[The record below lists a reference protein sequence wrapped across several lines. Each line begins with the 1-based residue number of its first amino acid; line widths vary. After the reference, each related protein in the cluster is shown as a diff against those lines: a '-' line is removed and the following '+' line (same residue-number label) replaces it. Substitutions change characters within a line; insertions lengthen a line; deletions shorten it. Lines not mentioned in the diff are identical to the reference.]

1 MKSFF
6 KKLVLGFFTLI
17 VVFLCVFAL
26 WIYPDDQNI
35 PDLKAIVPENLEPWE
50 FVGSVLK
57 SKLRHYID
65 ISDDEFKDFVK
76 RADRQVEAGLLLESN
91 RFTSKYQ
98 ILAPLGTYP
107 WRLEA
112 MDGLAIPSGK
122 MLTVDVPEHAE
133 WLEFNVRDGGL
144 SKVSV
149 AIGNVAHVIETSSSM
164 ASLLPSKIWPNQIQK
179 TIKKYLFI
187 GSYPDLPR
195 WQLQRI
201 RLQHPI
207 SQVTFKCESQVE
219 ICIVSDPSF
228 FKKQTSRGLNQTI
241 MIMIDTLRADALT
254 VKVMP
259 RISELASEGVNFQKA
274 HPPGNMTSPSTNS
287 VLACQTPSDLG
298 QVAFAYAVGAKY
310 REQFYQSG
318 RNSFPAKLRN
328 AGVTTAMIGNISV
341 VSEVFGVGVSHGFEE
356 QLLIEPEGYETPLA
370 ISEAIQWLKENRHK
384 DYFLYVHLNNPHA
397 PYKPPFRYLIDHFR
411 GMSDIS
417 DYTSVIKWLY
427 RGETAFSD
435 HHVGRLLDYLK
446 ESKADPN
453 VVLTSDHGDQHTAR
467 KFIGNEIGKDFEG
480 AYFDHGASLL
490 HDEISIPLIVRS
502 NKGPIGV
509 SQNHVSSLWLGETIL
524 SFYELTEKDDD
535 KCVGEN
541 LMDFLE
547 TRKMNSDYPII
558 GTEGFQA
565 RAVVMNNRYKYIKTY
580 EPTFKRI
587 YNKERLSGEKKS
599 FIKVEQ
605 LYDLADDPLE
615 TSDLTFVQPEILSE
629 LKSGFRKY
637 FKIDSNYELV
647 LESKGK
653 ATFTVRPGTIISDN
667 DIMTQASDAFSGEF
681 VDRARLLINY
691 VPGQVLPTVEING
704 VDVPVK
710 ATTLKLPFPKFAVE
724 LPEEDWGWTRGMEG
738 ASVFIARIVDEKRG
752 DRKISLGNPA
762 FERVLREWGYINEN

>member
-6 KKLVLGFFTLI
+6 KKLILGICALI
-17 VVFLCVFAL
+17 LAFLCIFVL

-35 PDLKAIVPENLEPWE
+35 PELKVIVPENFEPWD

-57 SKLRHYID
+57 SKLHHSID
-65 ISDDEFKDFVK
+65 ISDNEFKDFVN
-76 RADRQVEAGLLLESN
+76 RADGQVEAGLLLESH

-122 MLTVDVPEHAE
+122 TLTIDVPEDAE

-144 SKVSV
+144 STVNV
-149 AIGNVAHVIETSSSM
+149 TIGNESHVIKTSSSM
-164 ASLLPSKIWPNQIQK
+164 ASLMPSKSLPKQIQK

-187 GSYPDLPR
+187 KTFPDLPR

-201 RLQHPI
+201 PLQHPV
-207 SQVTFKCESQVE
+207 SHVTFKCESHVE
-219 ICIVSDPSF
+219 ICVVSDPSF
-228 FKKQTSRGLNQTI
+228 FKKQSSRRLNQTV

-254 VKVMP
+254 NNVMP
-259 RISELASEGVNFQKA
+259 NISKLASEGVNFQKA
-274 HPPGNMTSPSTNS
+274 LPPGNMTSPSTNG

-298 QVAFAYAVGAKY
+298 LVAFAYAVGAKH

-341 VSEVFGVGVSHGFEE
+341 VSEVFGVGVSHGFEK

-370 ISEAIQWLKENRHK
+370 ISEAIQWLKENQHK

-397 PYKPPFRYLIDHFR
+397 PYKPPLHYLIDHFR
-411 GMSDIS
+411 GVSDIS

-435 HHVGRLLDYLK
+435 RHVGRLLDYLK
-446 ESKADPN
+446 ESKTEPN
-453 VVLTSDHGDQHTAR
+453 IVLTSDHGDQHSAK
-467 KFIGNEIGKDFEG
+467 KFVGNEIGKDFEG
-480 AYFDHGASLL
+480 AFFDHGATLL
-490 HDEISIPLIVRS
+490 NDEISIPLIVRS
-502 NKGPIGV
+502 NKGKIGV
-509 SQNHVSSLWLGETIL
+509 SQNHVSSLWLGKTIL
-524 SFYELTEKDDD
+524 SLYGLTERDGD

-541 LMDFLE
+541 LLDFLE
-547 TRKMNSDYPII
+547 TRPMNSDYPII

-580 EPTFKRI
+580 EPTVKRV
-587 YNKERLSGEKKS
+587 YSKERLSGEKKS

-615 TSDLTFVQPEILSE
+615 MSDLTFVQPEILSE

-637 FKIDSNYELV
+637 FKIESNYELV
-647 LESKGK
+647 LEAKGK
-653 ATFTVRPGTIISDN
+653 ATFTVRPGTIISDS
-667 DIMTQASDAFSGEF
+667 DIMPQPTDALNGEF
-681 VDRARLLINY
+681 IDRTRLPIDY
-691 VPGQVLPTVEING
+691 VPGQVLPRVEING
-704 VDVPVK
+704 AEVPVK

-724 LPEEDWGWTRGMEG
+724 LPEEGWGWTRGVDG
-738 ASVFIARIVDEKRG
+738 ASVFVARIVDEKRG